1 MRATK
6 LPPPLVLVRRNLA
19 TTTLRVPT
27 PHTPTMRVAS
37 GATRVERASS
47 AGSAALVHSLR
58 AQPQVRSLPP
68 RILQRQLCLN
78 FQ

>member
-19 TTTLRVPT
+19 TTTLRAPT

-37 GATRVERASS
+37 GAMRVERASF
-47 AGSAALVHSLR
+47 AGSVALVHSLR
-58 AQPQVRSLPP
+58 AQPRARSLAP
-68 RILQRQLCLN
+68 RILLRQSCLN
-78 FQ
+78 CR